1 MSFDLMSGRDK
12 LEREISVFTLAH
24 RTKFGRNNC
33 GIKVSLTS
41 GGGSNLSRDNAHY
54 RNKLSRLPKLG
65 RDNSQNNVCVN
76 GAYIYTWVP
85 RARFTKGSVLRCSY
99 DVSYQI

>member
-76 GAYIYTWVP
+76 GAIVTL
-85 RARFTKGSVLRCSY
+85 RFPVKEAVLL
-99 DVSYQI
+99 